1 MFDNKKRA
9 RLCSILHGLDNNR
22 CDSWFDISE
31 YVVCCW
37 RMPISVLITSRDYR
51 CNYNRFCACYWS
63 LMVDIKKRVI
73 CLMLS
78 IKIKVIEYQAIV
90 DMSKPHTVTVL
101 RQISNQKNSSNGKSL
116 RVWFIW
122 LFVFAIKYILSNSN
136 THSTIASALLRVFIV
151 EFSFK
156 YCIPFLTVWGVQ
168 FKVKDFIWICIFYVT
183 L

>member
-51 CNYNRFCACYWS
+51 CNYNRFCACCWS

-156 YCIPFLTVWGVQ
+156 YCIPFLTVLGVQ